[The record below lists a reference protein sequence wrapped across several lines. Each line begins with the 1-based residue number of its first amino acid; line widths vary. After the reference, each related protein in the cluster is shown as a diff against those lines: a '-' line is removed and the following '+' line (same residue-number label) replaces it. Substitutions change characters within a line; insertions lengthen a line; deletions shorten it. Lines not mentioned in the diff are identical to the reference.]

1 MTLRST
7 SRRDELR
14 RIYSAQF
21 RDPRRERRLLS
32 AVAFAAAFGTARAVT
47 HALKGGGGEGGIEI
61 GGRHIHHLTFGILGL
76 LGSGYAMVEG
86 IGVRDARRHRNRSR
100 AIAAFYGASAALT
113 LDEFALWL
121 DLDDDDYWSS
131 EGRKSV
137 DAAVL
142 FGNALALS
150 AASRGIAGEIVKVLA
165 KRSPARA
172 ARLSARAAMRQPRR
186 TLSIER
192 SAA

>member
-1 MTLRST
+1 MALRPT

-47 HALKGGGGEGGIEI
+47 HALKGGGGDGGIEI

-100 AIAAFYGASAALT
+100 AVAALYGASAALT

-121 DLDDDDYWSS
+121 DLDDDYWSS

-165 KRSPARA
+165 KRSPGRA

-186 TLSIER
+186 TLSVER

>member
-1 MTLRST
+1 MWYPIFAICSRKRRLSHPRRSPPTGPGQVVVVALRAT

-14 RIYSAQF
+14 RIYSGQF
-21 RDPRRERRLLS
+21 RDPRRERRLVS
-32 AVAFAAAFGTARAVT
+32 AVAFAGAFGTARAVT
-47 HALKGGGGEGGIEI
+47 HALKGGGGSGGIEI

-100 AIAAFYGASAALT
+100 AVAALYGASAALT

-121 DLDDDDYWSS
+121 DLDDDYWSS

-150 AASRGIAGEIVKVLA
+150 AA
-165 KRSPARA
+165 
-172 ARLSARAAMRQPRR
+172 
-186 TLSIER
+186 
-192 SAA
+192 